1 MNLATRNSDDPDA
14 HVTYTLTE
22 RNGNTLDFTPVVTA
36 VRLGSSATLDATW
49 EGDAAATRDL
59 RVDLA
64 GFTTPGG
71 YWDLWLAV
79 PGDNDIKLGAVRMT
93 TLVST

>member
-1 MNLATRNSDDPDA
+1 MTLAQRNTNDPDA

-22 RNGNTLDFTPVVTA
+22 RNGNPLDFVPTVTA
-36 VRLGSSATLDATW
+36 VRGGTSAELDAAW
-49 EGDAAATRDL
+49 EGDPDPVRDL

-71 YWDLWLAV
+71 YWDLWLSV
-79 PGDNDIKLGAVRMT
+79 PGDNDIRLGAVQMT
-93 TLVST
+93 ALVSA